1 MKRALILLFCI
12 TALWCGP
19 AFAEVAIGASGGD
32 MAIPDAPGTGETGS
46 IQAPVVIPDLGGTD
60 IPDIFSGQPGE
71 SPGQFP
77 SEPGKTE
84 SPAEWADSP
93 DGISEFERFLT
104 GTLPEENLTR
114 IGRYGSGFFRTPPST
129 FAPGDGA
136 PVSPDY
142 VIGPGDQI
150 RIDVWG
156 MVEGQWTVTVARNGT
171 ITVPR
176 VGVIGVAGLS
186 FGQLEDVLD
195 EQFSRFYSSYEMS
208 VTLGALK
215 SIKVYVVGNAR
226 KPGGYTISSL
236 STLVNALLV
245 SGGPSESGSMRS
257 IQVKRN
263 GKIVSDFDLYDLLMK
278 GDKTKDIRLMP
289 EDVIFI
295 PNVGPQVAVT
305 GNIRRPAIYELRGPA
320 SVSDIIQMAGG
331 MTSTGFQGRIQM
343 MRVFDREYR
352 SMLEGDLRALSPNSL
367 KGTML
372 ADGDYIRLFSVVQK
386 ESLVRITGPVAKPG
400 QFAITQGVT
409 TVRDVLGWSGGLLY
423 YAADEAE
430 ITRVDV
436 SEQGPQTSRIKI
448 SLSAAMQGDPA
459 NNIPLQMNDYIFV
472 RAVPDWQLYKQ
483 VAVYGE
489 VTYPGVYTIGPGER
503 LSSLIERAGGFSL
516 NAYTRGAIFTRESV
530 KKAQQ
535 QQIDDMVQ
543 RFEKD
548 LLAVGL
554 NELSSA
560 LTPEE
565 TRMLQMEAQQKSR
578 LLQALRDTKATGRI
592 TTMIAAANVL
602 RGSAYDLELE
612 HGDRLYVPRN
622 PSTVQVIGSVLNPSS
637 FVYDRNLS
645 YKQYILMAGGYS
657 LEASPERVYVLKAD
671 GTAMRTKASARATTP
686 WVKEFNQDIEWN
698 LIEPGDAIVVPQ
710 KIESYRGLRQTRDY
724 VDIIYKVAVTALS
737 IHNITD

>member
-1 MKRALILLFCI
+1 MKRALFFFTCI
-12 TALWCGP
+12 SILWCGP
-19 AFAEVAIGASGGD
+19 AFAQLAEGGSGGEI
-32 MAIPDAPGTGETGS
+32 AIPDIPGTSEAGS
-46 IQAPVVIPDLGGTD
+46 IQAPIIPDLGGSG
-60 IPDIFSGQPGE
+60 IPDIFPSQPD
-71 SPGQFP
+71 SQFSPSPTPGQAETP
-77 SEPGKTE
+77 SQW
-84 SPAEWADSP
+84 AEADP
-93 DGISEFERFLT
+93 MAEFERFLT
-104 GTLPEENLTR
+104 GSLPEEQLTR
-114 IGRYGSGFFRTPPST
+114 ISRYGSEFFRTAPST
-129 FAPGDGA
+129 FAPDEAA
-136 PVSPDY
+136 PVRPDY
-142 VIGPGDQI
+142 VIGPGDQL

-156 MVEGQWTVTVARNGT
+156 MVEGSWTVTVSRDGT
-171 ITVPR
+171 ITIPR
-176 VGVIGVAGLS
+176 VGVIGVAGLD
-186 FGQLEDVLD
+186 FDQLQDVLD
-195 EQFSRFYSSYEMS
+195 EQFSRFYSNYEMS

-226 KPGGYTISSL
+226 RPGGYTISSL

-245 SGGPSESGSMRS
+245 SGGPNESGSMRS
-257 IQVKRN
+257 IQVKRG
-263 GKIVSDFDLYDLLMK
+263 GKIITDFDLYDLLMK

-295 PNVGPQVAVT
+295 PNVGSQVAVT
-305 GNIRRPAIYELRGPA
+305 GNVRRPAIYEMKKPV
-320 SVSDIIQMAGG
+320 SVNDLIEMAGG
-331 MTSTGFQGRIQM
+331 MTSTGFEGRIQM
-343 MRVFDREYR
+343 MRVVDRQYR
-352 SMLEGDLRALSPNSL
+352 TMLEGDLRALSPNSL
-367 KGTML
+367 KATTL
-372 ADGDYIRLFSVVQK
+372 QDGDFIRLFSVVERQ
-386 ESLVRITGPVAKPG
+386 SIVRVTGPVAKPG
-400 QFAITQGVT
+400 QFAINQGVNR
-409 TVRDVLGWSGGLLY
+409 VSDVLHWAGGLLY

-436 SEQGPQTSRIKI
+436 TDRGPQTTRIKI
-448 SLSAAMQGDPA
+448 SLGAAMQGDPA
-459 NNIPLQMNDYIFV
+459 HNIPLQMNDYIFV

-578 LLQALRDTKATGRI
+578 LLDALRNTKATGRI
-592 TTMIAAANVL
+592 TTMIAASNVL
-602 RGSAYDLELE
+602 RGSAYDIELE

-622 PSTVQVIGSVLNPSS
+622 PSTVQVIGAVLNPSS
-637 FVYDRNLS
+637 FVFDRNLS

-657 LEASPERVYVLKAD
+657 REASPERVYVLKAD
-671 GTAMRTKASARATTP
+671 GTAMRTKESARATTP

-724 VDIIYKVAVTALS
+724 VDIIYKMAVTALS
-737 IHNITD
+737 IHNITN

>member
-1 MKRALILLFCI
+1 VKRVLFFFVCVSI
-12 TALWCGP
+12 FWCGP
-19 AFAEVAIGASGGD
+19 AFAQIAEGGSGGEI
-32 MAIPDAPGTGETGS
+32 AIPDIPGTSEAGS
-46 IQAPVVIPDLGGTD
+46 IHAPVIPDLGESD
-60 IPDIFSGQPGE
+60 IPDIFPSQPE
-71 SPGQFP
+71 APFLPTPAPGQA
-77 SEPGKTE
+77 ET
-84 SPAEWADSP
+84 PADWGTP
-93 DGISEFERFLT
+93 DGMAEFERFLT
-104 GTLPEENLTR
+104 GSLPEEQLTR
-114 IGRYGSGFFRTPPST
+114 IHRYGSEFFRTAPST
-129 FAPGDGA
+129 FAPDEAA
-136 PVSPDY
+136 PVRPDY

-156 MVEGQWTVTVARNGT
+156 MVEGSWTVTVSRDGT
-171 ITVPR
+171 ITIPR
-176 VGVIGVAGLS
+176 VGVIGVAGLD
-186 FGQLEDVLD
+186 FEQLQDVLD
-195 EQFSRFYSSYEMS
+195 EQFSRFYSNYEMS

-215 SIKVYVVGNAR
+215 NIKVYVVGNAR

-245 SGGPSESGSMRS
+245 SGGPNDSGSMRN
-257 IQVKRN
+257 IQVKRG
-263 GKIVSDFDLYDLLMK
+263 GKVITNFDLYDLLMK

-295 PNVGPQVAVT
+295 PTVGPQAAIT
-305 GNIRRPAIYELRGPA
+305 GNVRRPAIYEMKKPV
-320 SVSDIIQMAGG
+320 SVNDLIEMAGG
-331 MTSTGFQGRIQM
+331 MTSTGFRGRIQL
-343 MRVFDREYR
+343 MRVIDRQYR
-352 SMLEGDLRALSPNSL
+352 TMLEGNLEAISRDSL
-367 KGTML
+367 KGMTL
-372 ADGDYIRLFSVVQK
+372 QDGDYLRLFSVVERQCIVHV
-386 ESLVRITGPVAKPG
+386 SGPVAKPG
-400 QFAITQGVT
+400 KFTVAQGVT
-409 TVRDVLGWSGGLLY
+409 RVSDVIHWAGGLLY

-436 SEQGPQTSRIKI
+436 TERGPQTTRIKV
-448 SLSAAMQGDPA
+448 SLGAALEGNPVH
-459 NNIPLQMNDYIFV
+459 NIALQMNDYIFV

-503 LSSLIERAGGFSL
+503 LSSLIERAGGFSV

-535 QQIDDMVQ
+535 QQIDEMVQ

-560 LTPEE
+560 LTADE

-578 LLQALRDTKATGRI
+578 LLDALRNTRATGRI
-592 TTMIAAANVL
+592 TTMIAAPRVL
-602 RGSAYDLELE
+602 RGSAYDIELE
-612 HGDRLYVPRN
+612 HGDKLYVPRN
-622 PSTVQVIGSVLNPSS
+622 PSTVQVIGAVLNPSS
-637 FVYDRNLS
+637 FVFDKNLS

-657 LEASPERVYVLKAD
+657 REASPERIYVLKAD
-671 GTAMRTKASARATTP
+671 GTAMRTKESARGTTP

-724 VDIIYKVAVTALS
+724 IDIIYKVAVTALS
-737 IHNITD
+737 IHNITN